1 MENNSVLTFKQINDE
16 KRPLAANR
24 INIYAFFGTKDQ
36 GKAAILSK
44 KESVEESLALKA

>member
-1 MENNSVLTFKQINDE
+1 LDNNAVLTFKQINDE
-16 KRPLAANR
+16 KRPLATNR

-44 KESVEESLALKA
+44 KESVEKSLELKA